1 LVREPCPCGVATRR
15 IDHLLGRADDI
26 FTYPGGIRVHPLTI
40 RAPLG
45 RHRHVVE
52 YQVIQTE
59 RGVRVCFWANGPVD
73 PSELSATIATGLRG
87 CGLTDPQVTLEQ
99 VPELSRQ
106 VSGKLKCFVARSSAV
121 SRSKGAM
128 E

>member
-1 LVREPCPCGVATRR
+1 MRR
-15 IDHLLGRADDI
+15 VDHVLGRADDV

-52 YQVIQTE
+52 YQVIQTA
-59 RGVRVCFWANGPVD
+59 RGVRVRFCASGPVD

-87 CGLTDPQVTLEQ
+87 CGLTDPEVALEH

-106 VSGKLKCFVARSSAV
+106 VSGKLKRFVPLRAS
-121 SRSKGAM
+121 
-128 E
+128 